1 MKEFKDLKSAVEY
14 AMDDYPEHAKSIYV
28 TSPLLIYFNNEEAK
42 EEFVRQL
49 NNRGIE
55 SEYKDGI
62 IYIKENQTNNNL
74 KPKAFMNTENYIML
88 EGKKILLTEEQIK
101 QIKYSVTSK
110 PKWED
115 FGEVKGFYVNTSG
128 EIVNYTNTKPSNLNK
143 NTFPSKEEAEA
154 CLALSQLLQ
163 WRDKYNEGWKPDWAD
178 NTVKHVINVINNEVT
193 IRTEMNNYS
202 SILCFK
208 TCNIRDKFLEDFA
221 DLLEVAKPLL

>member
-1 MKEFKDLKSAVEY
+1 MKEFKDLKLAVEY
-14 AMDDYPEHAKSIYV
+14 VIANYSEHAKSIYV
-28 TSPLLIYFNNEEAK
+28 TSPLLVYFNNKDAK
-42 EEFVRQL
+42 EEFARQL

-74 KPKAFMNTENYIML
+74 KSKAFMNTENYIML

-101 QIKYSVTSK
+101 QIKSSVASK

-115 FGEVKGFYVNTSG
+115 FGKVKGFYIDSSSK
-128 EIVNYTNTKPSNLNK
+128 IVVYSADETHRMNK

-163 WRDKYNEGWKPDWAD
+163 WRDKYNEGWKPDW
-178 NTVKHVINVINNEVT
+178 TGTSTKYVIE
-193 IRTEMNNYS
+193 NYKNKIDKS
-202 SILCFK
+202 FYVNAQKVLVFK
-208 TCNIRDKFLEDFA
+208 TEEIRDKFLEDFA
-221 DLLEVAKPLL
+221 DLLEIAKPLL